1 MNATRRSLLK
11 AFTLGG
17 AASLTSCERLTT
29 ALSQQLG
36 QGVPSSL
43 TVGDGVKIDDDFHL
57 LNRAS
62 FGPWPGDLQKL
73 KSMGREGWVEA
84 QLQPESIDDTLCDL
98 RTGAYESL
106 QFEPGNAYEFKKEVL
121 RDEITRHTLI
131 QSVYSKRQLLE
142 VMVEFWTDHLNID
155 LEKGDCVYL
164 KPSDDRDVIRAH
176 ALGNFHDLILA
187 SAKSPAMLTYLDG
200 RDNKVR
206 RHTKDVPNE
215 NYARELMELHT
226 LGVSGGYTQDDVRE
240 AARCLTGWT
249 VDLKRKML
257 DDLNLFKPARGVTYF
272 KKEWHDDGEKKV
284 LGQTIVAGGGAQDI
298 ERLVE
303 IVCTHPSTARYLA
316 TKLCHRLVSYNPP
329 EALVQRVADK
339 FTAKRG
345 DIKSL
350 LRVIL
355 QSEEFYA
362 SQGQLLKRP
371 FRYIVSALR
380 TVGADTYAHPPLMD
394 YLHRM
399 GQGLFQ
405 YPTPDGYPDEEA
417 PWMGTLLWRW
427 NFAFALASNQV
438 PTVKCN
444 PTALRKSL
452 DKDAQAQTAKL
463 FAHCI
468 GRHPLETELQAIQG
482 LTDKEEMLG
491 AMLASPAFQRC

>member
-1 MNATRRSLLK
+1 MNSTRRSLLK
-11 AFTLGG
+11 TFTLGG
-17 AASLTSCERLTT
+17 AASLTSCERITT
-29 ALSQQLG
+29 ALSQQFG

-43 TVGDGVKIDDDFHL
+43 AVGDGVKIDDDFHL
-57 LNRAS
+57 LNRAA
-62 FGPWPGDLQKL
+62 FGSWPGDWSRL
-73 KSMGREGWVEA
+73 KSMGREAWIEE
-84 QLQPESIDDTLCDL
+84 QLQPESIDNTLCNL
-98 RTGAYESL
+98 RDGSFESL
-106 QFEPGNAYEFKKEVL
+106 QFEPGNAYEFDKEVL

-131 QSVYSKRQLLE
+131 QAVYSKRQLLE

-164 KPSDDRDVIRAH
+164 KPSDDREVIRAH
-176 ALGNFHDLILA
+176 ALGNFHDLIIA

-206 RHTKDVPNE
+206 AKSKDVPNE
-215 NYARELMELHT
+215 NYARELLELHT
-226 LGVSGGYTQDDVRE
+226 LGVSGGYTQNDVYE

-249 VDLKRKML
+249 VDLKRNL
-257 DDLNLFKPARGVTYF
+257 LEDLNLFKPARGVTYF

-284 LGQTIVAGGGAQDI
+284 LGHTIPAGGGAQDI
-298 ERLVE
+298 ERLVD
-303 IVCTHPSTARYLA
+303 IVCSHRSTGHYLA
-316 TKLCHRLVSYNPP
+316 TKLCHRFVSYNPP
-329 EALVQRVADK
+329 EALVKRVADQ
-339 FTAKRG
+339 FIATRG

-350 LRVIL
+350 LRLIL
-355 QSEEFYA
+355 KSDEFYA

-371 FRYIVSALR
+371 FRYVVSALR
-380 TVGADTYAHPPLMD
+380 TVGADTYAHPPLME

-427 NFAFALASNQV
+427 NFAFAIASNQV

-444 PTALRKSL
+444 PTMLRKSL
-452 DKDAQAQTAKL
+452 DKDTKAQTAKL

-468 GRHPLETELQAIQG
+468 GRHPLETELKAIEN
-482 LTDKEEMLG
+482 LSNKDEMLG

>member
-1 MNATRRSLLK
+1 MKATRRSLLK

-17 AASLTSCERLTT
+17 AASLTSCERITST
-29 ALSQQLG
+29 LSKEFG
-36 QGVPSSL
+36 QGIPSTL
-43 TVGDGVKIDDDFHL
+43 TVGEGTKIDDDFHL

-62 FGPWPGDLQKL
+62 FGSWPGDWQCL
-73 KSMGREGWVEA
+73 KDMGRKTWLEE
-84 QLQPESIDDTLCDL
+84 QLQPESMDDTLCGL
-98 RTGAYESL
+98 RSGAYESL
-106 QFEPGNAYEFKKEVL
+106 QFEPGNAYEFEKEVL
-121 RDEITRHTLI
+121 RDEITRYTLL
-131 QSVYSKRQLLE
+131 QAVYSKRQLLE

-164 KPSDDRDVIRAH
+164 KPSDDRDVIRTH
-176 ALGNFHDLILA
+176 ALGNFHDLIMA

-206 RHTKDVPNE
+206 AHSKDVPNE

-249 VDLKRKML
+249 VDLKRNVFS
-257 DDLNLFKPARGVTYF
+257 DLNLFKPARGVTYF
-272 KKEWHDDGEKKV
+272 KKEWHDDGEKHV
-284 LGQTIVAGGGAQDI
+284 LGKVIAAGGGDRDI
-298 ERLVE
+298 EQLVE
-303 IVCTHPSTARYLA
+303 IVCAHPSTARYLA
-316 TKLCHRLVSYNPP
+316 TKLCHRFVSYNPP
-329 EALVQRVADK
+329 EAFVKRVADE
-339 FTAKRG
+339 FTATRG

-350 LRVIL
+350 LRLIL
-355 QSEEFYA
+355 QSNEFYA
-362 SQGQLLKRP
+362 AQGQLLKRP

-380 TVGADTYAHPPLMD
+380 TVGADTYAHPPLLD

-427 NFAFALASNQV
+427 NFAFALASNRL
-438 PTVKCN
+438 PTVK
-444 PTALRKSL
+444 TDITTLRKSL
-452 DKDAQAQTAKL
+452 SRNVEAQTIKL

-468 GRHPLETELQAIQG
+468 GRNPLETELKAIQT
-482 LTDKEEMLG
+482 LSDKGEMLG
-491 AMLASPAFQRC
+491 AMLSSPAFQRC